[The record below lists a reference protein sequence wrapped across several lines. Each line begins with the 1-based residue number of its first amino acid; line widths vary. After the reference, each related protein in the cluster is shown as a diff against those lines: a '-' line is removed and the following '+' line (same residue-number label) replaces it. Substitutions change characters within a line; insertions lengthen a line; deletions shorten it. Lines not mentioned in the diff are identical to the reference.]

1 MEVFAVIDTNVMVS
15 YFLSSPDSPPNT
27 IMEEALGGKIIPVLS
42 PYLLREYY
50 EVLHRAK
57 FEAYSSE
64 VDDLLE
70 KIESMGVNIE
80 LIDSLGILLPDTQ
93 DEPIF
98 ELALATRDVGSFL
111 ITGNTKHFPA
121 DDFVMTPREMAGLLS
136 ILP

>member
-27 IMEEALGGKIIPVLS
+27 IVEEALGGRIIPVFS
-42 PYLLREYY
+42 PYLLTEYR
-50 EVLHRAK
+50 EVLHRIK

-64 VDDLLE
+64 VDELLD
-70 KIESMGVNIE
+70 KIELFGVNVE
-80 LIDSLGILLPDTQ
+80 LIDSFGILLPDIL
-93 DEPIF
+93 DAPLF